1 MIFLV
6 LSILSTT
13 ILYLL
18 FKWFAVKGVSV
29 FEAIVINYLFAF
41 FLGMSLVPDLSGA
54 LEHAMQ
60 LPTWMWGGLLL
71 GFSFIGIF
79 NITGKSAQLIGV
91 SNTTIAGKMSLV
103 MVVILFSLTNPEEK
117 LSWLSYVAIGLAIL
131 GIIFSSFKA
140 DGKKPQ
146 GNWIL
151 YPVIIFMGSTLIDY
165 MIPKLSETA
174 QSPED
179 LALYSCLPFLTAG
192 LTGFGY
198 VGIEKW
204 RGAQKKFRFSKLEWL
219 YGGLLGL
226 VNFFSIFFL
235 VKTINANWMSKSSIV
250 CINNLGVVMCG
261 TLLAIFIF
269 KERLNKLNWL
279 GLGLAM
285 AALLLLLL

>member
-41 FLGMSLVPDLSGA
+41 VLGMSLVPDLSGA

>member
-6 LSILSTT
+6 FSVLSTT
-13 ILYLL
+13 LLYLL
-18 FKWFAVKGVSV
+18 FKWFAVKGVHV

-41 FLGMSLVPDLSGA
+41 GLGFILVPDLSAA
-54 LEHAMQ
+54 LQHA
-60 LPTWMWGGLLL
+60 LAFPTWAWGGLLL

-79 NITGKSAQLIGV
+79 NVTGKSAQLIGV

-103 MVVILFSLTNPEEK
+103 MVVILFSLTNPEEQ
-117 LSWLSYVAIGLAIL
+117 LSWVSWMAIGLAIL
-131 GIIFSSFKA
+131 GIVFSSIKA

-146 GNWIL
+146 GNWIW
-151 YPVIIFMGSTLIDY
+151 YPVVIFLGSTLIDF

-174 QSPED
+174 TMPED

-192 LTGFGY
+192 LTGLTY
-198 VGIEKW
+198 VGVKKW
-204 RGAQKKFRFSKLEWL
+204 QGSAQAFQFSRLEWM

-235 VKTINANWMSKSSIV
+235 VKTINAGWLSKSSIV
-250 CINNLGVVMCG
+250 CINNLGVVMLG
-261 TLLAIFIF
+261 TLLAIVVF
-269 KERLNKLNWL
+269 KEKLNKLNWL
-279 GLGLAM
+279 GLALAM